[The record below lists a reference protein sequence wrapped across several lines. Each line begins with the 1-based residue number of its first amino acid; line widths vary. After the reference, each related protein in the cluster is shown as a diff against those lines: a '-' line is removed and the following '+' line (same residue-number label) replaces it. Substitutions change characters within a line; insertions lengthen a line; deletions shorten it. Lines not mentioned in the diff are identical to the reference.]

1 MTYTTVVAVIGE
13 PYSCVVSR
21 SRQLDLFR
29 GTLAPFFRAS
39 ERPMAMACFRLLTLP
54 PFPLFPD
61 LSVPVF
67 FRCIALFTDFPAAR
81 PYLAIVSSYPNLTGT
96 A

>member
-1 MTYTTVVAVIGE
+1 
-13 PYSCVVSR
+13 
-21 SRQLDLFR
+21 
-29 GTLAPFFRAS
+29 
-39 ERPMAMACFRLLTLP
+39 MACFRLLTLP

-81 PYLAIVSSYPNLTGT
+81 PYLAIVSSYPNLTGI
-96 A
+96 AGMLVNFEDNYLNPIKERNAIKGLP